1 MTKHVIAVVED
12 SDTDYCS
19 FLEIIDEYEKSSGDM
34 YLGCGR
40 W

>member
-1 MTKHVIAVVED
+1 MTKLAIAVVED

-19 FLEIIDEYEKSSGDM
+19 FLEIIDRYEKSSGDM